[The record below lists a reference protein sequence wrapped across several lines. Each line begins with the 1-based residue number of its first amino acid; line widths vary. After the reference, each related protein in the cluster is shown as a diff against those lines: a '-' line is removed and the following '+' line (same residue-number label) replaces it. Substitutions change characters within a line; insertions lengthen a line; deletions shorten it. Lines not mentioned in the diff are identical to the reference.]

1 MLKSLLRAFGKASS
15 RNAFPSGTK
24 IAVSVVGGKWWE
36 YFTAPDDGYFVVYA
50 YGTKTAIEVSG
61 RCGATTFKTYNGTS
75 RVSIPVSKG
84 ENVIFYVEG
93 TSTPQGEA
101 YFVSAKLAL

>member
-1 MLKSLLRAFGKASS
+1 MLESLLRAFGKASS
-15 RNAFPSGTK
+15 RNAFPSSQK
-24 IAVSVVGGKWWE
+24 ISVPVKGQTWWE
-36 YFTAPDDGYFVVYA
+36 SFTAPDDGYFVVYA

-61 RCGATTFKTYNGTS
+61 RCGSTTFKTYNGTS
-75 RVSIPVSKG
+75 RVSIPISKG
-84 ENVIFYVEG
+84 EGVVYYVEG